1 MESTKRFATRHATT
15 IVTALVVGLIFFF
28 VGYSHGKEAGQITAA
43 SSNVVNKTQGAPLS
57 VDFSSF
63 WKAWS
68 VINDKYVAT
77 TGTSSKPVTDQDK
90 VYGAISGM
98 VASLGDPYTV
108 FFPPVESKEFATDIK
123 GSFDGV
129 GMEVLEQDNVLLVIA
144 PLKGSPA
151 ARAGIL
157 AGDKII
163 KIDSTD
169 TVSLTT
175 EEAINLIRGK
185 AGTPVKF
192 TIVRQGKAAP
202 FEVSVVRQQIQIPT
216 IDTRELGN
224 GTFYIALYSFSEDS
238 PNLFRGAL
246 REFVSS
252 GDSKLI
258 LDLRGNPG
266 GYLEAALDMASWF
279 LPPGDAVVREDFGDG
294 KEETVYRSK
303 GYNIFNDNLKFAILV
318 DGGSASAA
326 EILAG
331 ALSEHGKATLVGEQT
346 FGKGSVQELVPITSD
361 TSLKV
366 TVARWLTPN
375 GISISKQGIT
385 PQVEVRRTQAD
396 VDAHKDPQLDKAIE
410 VVNQN

>member
-1 MESTKRFATRHATT
+1 MERPKSFATKHAAT
-15 IVTALVVGLIFFF
+15 IVTALAVAIVFFF
-28 VGYSHGKEAGQITAA
+28 VGYNYGKEAGLISAA
-43 SSNVVNKTQGAPLS
+43 TSHIENKTQGAPS
-57 VDFSSF
+57 TVDFSAF

-68 VINDKYVAT
+68 VLSDKYVPTAT
-77 TGTSSKPVTDQDK
+77 STKKITDQDK
-90 VYGAISGM
+90 IYGAISGM
-98 VASLGDPYTV
+98 VASLGDPYTI
-108 FFPPVESKEFATDIK
+108 FFPPVESKQFATDIK

-129 GMEVLEQDNVLLVIA
+129 GMEVLEQGNVLVVIA

-151 ARAGIL
+151 AKAGIV
-157 AGDKII
+157 AGDKIV
-163 KIDSTD
+163 KIDSTE
-169 TVSLTT
+169 TVNLTT
-175 EEAINLIRGK
+175 EEAIDLIRGK
-185 AGTPVKF
+185 AGTAVKF
-192 TIVRQGKAAP
+192 TIVREGKVAP

-246 REFVSS
+246 REFVQS
-252 GDSKLI
+252 GDGKLI

-303 GYNIFNDNLKFAILV
+303 GYNIFTNNLKFVILV

-331 ALSEHGKATLVGEQT
+331 ALSEHGVATLVGEKT

-375 GISISKQGIT
+375 GISISKQGIM
-385 PQVEVRRTQAD
+385 PQVVVDRTQAD
-396 VDAHKDPQLDKAIE
+396 VDAHKDPQLDKAIQ
-410 VVNQN
+410 VVNGK